1 MYALALHDKLTTVL
15 SALLVFII
23 TYSTTTPPST
33 IPFTIVAFYF
43 GLVSSAFELLFVAS
57 LKRYCLC
64 INFQKLIQYKVTFS
78 YIEFIDFKKV
88 KISYKF
94 IECIWW
100 WEGEGEKSHPNPTGR
115 RKGKVKKAIKHLK

>member
-57 LKRYCLC
+57 LKRYCRC
-64 INFQKLIQYKVTFS
+64 INFQKCIQYEVTFS
-78 YIEFIDFKKV
+78 YIEFNDFKKV
-88 KISYKF
+88 KISYNLLSVVGVRGGGRK
-94 IECIWW
+94 IY
-100 WEGEGEKSHPNPTGR
+100 PNPTGR
-115 RKGKVKKAIKHLK
+115 REGEVKKAIQHLK